1 MSKSKAN
8 IAVIGC
14 GHWGK
19 NLVRNYAQLGALK
32 SVVDGNPDTADKMA
46 ADHGATACTF
56 DEILADTDIKGVV
69 IATPAETHAAL
80 AKKAIAA
87 NKNVYVEKP
96 LTINVKDGEEVCRMA
111 KDKGVILMVGHLLQ
125 YHPAFIH
132 LKEMVQ
138 SGDLGR
144 LQYIYSHRMN
154 LGKVRR
160 EENILWSFAPHDISM
175 ILALAGEEPNN
186 VSAIGSSFLHET
198 ICDVTTTHMS
208 FENGVRAHIFVSWL
222 HPFKEQKLVVI
233 GEKGMAVFNDTLPWS
248 EKLMLY
254 PHKINWEN
262 GIPVPE
268 KADGTAIP
276 LDEAEPLKLECQ
288 HFLNAIE
295 TGTTPKTDGE
305 EGLRV
310 LKVLNKAQQSLEKK
324 TDALASNTADY
335 FIHESAYVDS
345 PVEIGS
351 DTKIWHFSHVL
362 KNSKIGDNCVI
373 GQNVMIGPDAV
384 IGDNCKIQNNV
395 SLYKGVKLE
404 DGVFCGP
411 SCVFTNVNNP
421 RAEIERKDEFRETL
435 VKKGATIGANATIVC
450 GHTIGRYAFIGAG
463 ATVTSDVPDYALY
476 AGCPAKQIG
485 WMSEAGAK
493 LDDTFICPIDGTQ
506 YEETSGGTLQKRN
519 SKEKAA

>member
-1 MSKSKAN
+1 MSKTEAN

-32 SVVDGNPDTADKMA
+32 SIVDGNPDTAKKMA
-46 ADHGATACTF
+46 ADHNVSAQTY
-56 DEILADTDIKGVV
+56 DEVLADPAIKGVV
-69 IATPAETHAAL
+69 IATPAETHATL
-80 AKKAIAA
+80 AKKAIEAG
-87 NKNVYVEKP
+87 KHVYVEKP
-96 LTINVKDGEEVCRMA
+96 LTINVKDAEEVCQMA
-111 KDKGVILMVGHLLQ
+111 KDKGVVLMVGHLLQ

-132 LKEMVQ
+132 LKNMVQ

-175 ILALAGEEPNN
+175 ILALAGEEPND
-186 VSAIGSSFLHET
+186 VSAIGSCFLHET
-198 ICDVTTTHMS
+198 ICDVTTTHMT
-208 FENGVRAHIFVSWL
+208 FDNGVRAHIFVSWL

-268 KADGTAIP
+268 KADGTPIP

-295 TGTTPKTDGE
+295 TGNVPNTDGE

-310 LKVLNKAQQSLEKK
+310 LKVLNQAQKSLEKK
-324 TDALASNTADY
+324 TDALTANAADY
-335 FIHESAYVDS
+335 FIHESAYVDA

-362 KNSKIGDNCVI
+362 KNSKIGANCVI

-384 IGDNCKIQNNV
+384 IGNNCKIQNNV

-463 ATVTSDVPDYALY
+463 ATVTSNVPDYALY

-493 LDDTFICPIDGTQ
+493 LDDTLVCPIDGIK
-506 YEETSGGTLQKRN
+506 YEQTPEGTLQKTN
-519 SKEKAA
+519 QKEKAA